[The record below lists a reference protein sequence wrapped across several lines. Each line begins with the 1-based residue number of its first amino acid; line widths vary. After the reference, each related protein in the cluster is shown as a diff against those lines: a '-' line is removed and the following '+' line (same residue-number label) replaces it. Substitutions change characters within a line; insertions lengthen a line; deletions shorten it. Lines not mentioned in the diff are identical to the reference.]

1 MMNTK
6 ISVQTDNFNLADE
19 YAWHQGQSDCGAVV
33 SFVGSVR
40 ELASEPL
47 ISMTL
52 EHYPAM
58 TEKALTQIVEQARA
72 RWPLGKV
79 TVIHRVGTLKVDEQ
93 IVLVL
98 VSSAHRLAA
107 FNACEFI
114 MDFLK
119 TRAPFWKKEHTQ
131 SKEYWVT
138 AKASDQQAT
147 ERWD

>member
-6 ISVQTDNFNLADE
+6 ISVQSEDFNLADE
-19 YAWHQGQSDCGAVV
+19 YRWHQQQPECGAVV

-40 ELASEPL
+40 ELANEPL

-58 TEKALTQIVEQARA
+58 TEKALQGIVEEARQ

-93 IVLVL
+93 IVLVI
-98 VSSAHRLAA
+98 VSSAHRVAA

-131 SKEYWVT
+131 SQEYWVE
-138 AKASDQQAT
+138 AKTSDQQAT
-147 ERWD
+147 ERWL

>member
-1 MMNTK
+1 MNTK
-6 ISVQTDNFNLADE
+6 ISVQTADFNLADE
-19 YAWHQGQSDCGAVV
+19 YAWHQHQSDCGAVV
-33 SFVGSVR
+33 SFIGSVR

-58 TEKALTQIVEQARA
+58 TEKALAQIVEQART

-79 TVIHRVGTLKVDEQ
+79 TIIHRVGSLKVDEQ

-131 SKEYWVT
+131 TQSYWVD
-138 AKASDQQAT
+138 AKDSDQQAT
-147 ERWD
+147 ERW